1 MVKSIIY
8 SQKKETIWSI
18 CMYLCQRNRSAR
30 IVSHDLSGNPLSHG
44 AVISTPHKVV
54 ARNLDVKLVLARRD
68 RRGDEGGGVGDALES
83 RGGIEASLYGF
94 LDAEYEEDEEEGG
107 EELEERGPLVP
118 P

>member
-1 MVKSIIY
+1 M
-8 SQKKETIWSI
+8 SI
-18 CMYLCQRNRSAR
+18 CTYLCLRNRSAR
-30 IVSHDLSGNPLSHG
+30 IVSHDLSGNSLSHG

-68 RRGDEGGGVGDALES
+68 RRRDEGGGVGDALES

-107 EELEERGPLVP
+107 EKLEERGPLVP